1 MPTKFIQN
9 MNKTEAGFHLLV
21 ILSLA
26 DGSLQKAE
34 SEVILEFLDEHFQ
47 APIEIIKEQAFLKAC
62 PSEEIPNHFTE
73 TAERFFAISSPEERN
88 ELIEFAMKVVM
99 ADSKMDKSENSYIN
113 MLFDCWGL
121 D

>member
-1 MPTKFIQN
+1 

-34 SEVILEFLDEHFQ
+34 STIILEFLDEHFRE
-47 APIEIIKEQAFLKAC
+47 PIEIIKEQAFLKAC
-62 PSEEIPNHFTE
+62 PNEDMLNHFTE
-73 TAERFFAISSPEERN
+73 TAERFYAISSPEERN

-99 ADSKMDKSENSYIN
+99 ADKKMDKQENSYIN
-113 MLFDCWGL
+113 ALFDSWGL